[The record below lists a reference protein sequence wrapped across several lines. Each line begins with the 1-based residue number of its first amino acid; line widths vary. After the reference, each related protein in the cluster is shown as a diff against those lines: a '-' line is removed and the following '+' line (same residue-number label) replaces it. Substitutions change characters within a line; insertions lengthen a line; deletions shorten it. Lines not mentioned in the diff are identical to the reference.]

1 MIRRARPNEADRLRE
16 IAIAAKAHWVYELD
30 QVRDWAAQGDFS
42 AESLRTKEFYV
53 AKEGGRVVAF
63 ASLIPQGEV
72 AVLDDLWVEPAA
84 MGAGLGTE
92 LFRFAAERAA
102 ELGARRLEWEAEPH
116 AVGFTSGWADAT
128 CATASRASGAG
139 SSPSWGSTCLSR
151 LKGRGLLVGALF
163 EYS

>member
-16 IAIAAKAHWVYELD
+16 IAIAAKAHWGYELD

-63 ASLIPQGEV
+63 ASLIPQGGV

-116 AVGFTSGWADAT
+116 AVGFYERMGGRHLRDSEPSEWGRILPVMGIDLLE
-128 CATASRASGAG
+128 
-139 SSPSWGSTCLSR
+139 SS
-151 LKGRGLLVGALF
+151 
-163 EYS
+163 